1 MKKTDLQELIKELLQ
16 QALEEANTTG
26 TGASVSTGDSEAY
39 ATPNAF
45 SKSKGAWER
54 RNKNRKWEGNINE
67 ISYRKFKNEA
77 TASPQQKIGKGIMMV
92 EHMLKEITRI
102 VEFNQRLKTEMDV
115 KSGSFWKSTQ
125 NRIGRI
131 AERISNLNNKIKEFG
146 S

>member
-16 QALEEANTTG
+16 QALEEQNTVSSAG
-26 TGASVSTGDSEAY
+26 SGASFQAGDSAAY

-45 SKSKGAWER
+45 AKKG
-54 RNKNRKWEGNINE
+54 KWKGKKVKYAENINE
-67 ISYRKFKNEA
+67 ISYSRFKNETKA
-77 TASPQQKIGKGIMMV
+77 TPQQKIGKGIMMV
-92 EHMLKEITRI
+92 ERMLKEITRI

-131 AERISNLNNKIKEFG
+131 GESISNLNNKIKEFG

>member
-1 MKKTDLQELIKELLQ
+1 MKKSDLQELIKELLQ

-26 TGASVSTGDSEAY
+26 TDASFAPGDSAAY

-45 SKSKGAWER
+45 AKKG
-54 RNKNRKWEGNINE
+54 KWKGKKVKYAENINE

-92 EHMLKEITRI
+92 ERMLKEITRI

-115 KSGSFWKSTQ
+115 KSESFWKSTR

-131 AERISNLNNKIKEFG
+131 SERITTLNNKIKEFG

>member
-16 QALEEANTTG
+16 QELEEANTTG
-26 TGASVSTGDSEAY
+26 TGASFTPGDNMAT

-45 SKSKGAWER
+45 AKKG
-54 RNKNRKWEGNINE
+54 KWKGKKVKYAENINE
-67 ISYRKFKNEA
+67 ISYSKFKNETKA
-77 TASPQQKIGKGIMMV
+77 TPQQKIGKGIMMV
-92 EHMLKEITRI
+92 ERMLKEITRI

-131 AERISNLNNKIKEFG
+131 GESISNLNNKIKEFG

>member
-16 QALEEANTTG
+16 QELEEANTTG
-26 TGASVSTGDSEAY
+26 TGASFTPGDSAAY

-45 SKSKGAWER
+45 AKKG
-54 RNKNRKWEGNINE
+54 KWKGKKVKYAENINE
-67 ISYRKFKNEA
+67 ISYSKFKNE
-77 TASPQQKIGKGIMMV
+77 TKSSPQQKIGKGIMMV
-92 EHMLKEITRI
+92 ERMLKEITRI